1 MATLDPRK
9 LFTIND
15 LGARRARKALRFN
28 DLQPQKVG
36 MGYAMLPAWHA
47 VCLQRAWHGDCL
59 HHKKII
65 QKKIKISLAILPIC
79 SILKT

>member
-1 MATLDPRK
+1 MATLDQRK

-15 LGARRARKALRFN
+15 LRARRARKALQFN
-28 DLQPQKVG
+28 SLQRQKVG

-59 HHKKII
+59 PVQKKNSKKFKII
-65 QKKIKISLAILPIC
+65 LAL
-79 SILKT
+79 